1 MPKFKSFSLILLMLA
16 TLLSTPACNTSK
28 GVKGAAIGG
37 SLGGIIGGTIAKG
50 NNKTKGILIG
60 AAIGGAAG
68 AVIGR
73 YMDKQAAEIERD
85 LEGAEVERVG
95 EGILITFD
103 SGLLFATNSY
113 QINSTTR
120 ANLKELA
127 DVLKKY
133 EDTEIL
139 IQGHT
144 DATGGD
150 DLNQKLSENRARS
163 VEQELVGKG
172 VAKGRLIT
180 MGLGETQP
188 VASNATTAGRQQN
201 RRVEVAI
208 VANDKLRRAAE
219 KGEIK

>member
-1 MPKFKSFSLILLMLA
+1 MSKFNSFSLILLMFA
-16 TLLSTPACNTSK
+16 TFLLTPSCNTSK

-113 QINSTTR
+113 RVNSTTR

-144 DATGGD
+144 DSTGGD

-163 VEQELVGKG
+163 VEQELISKG
-172 VAKGRLIT
+172 VANARLVT

-188 VASNATTAGRQQN
+188 VASNETSTGRQQN

-219 KGEIK
+219 KGDIK

>member
-1 MPKFKSFSLILLMLA
+1 MSKFKSLSLILLMLA
-16 TLLSTPACNTSK
+16 TLFTTPACNTSK
-28 GVKGAAIGG
+28 GVKGAALGG
-37 SLGGIIGGTIAKG
+37 SLGGIIGGTIAKKG
-50 NNKTKGILIG
+50 NKTKGILIG

-73 YMDKQAAEIERD
+73 YMDKQAAEIQRD

-113 QINSTTR
+113 RINGATR
-120 ANLKELA
+120 NNLRELA

-163 VEQELVGKG
+163 VENELLSSG
-172 VAKGRLIT
+172 VASGRLVT
-180 MGLGETQP
+180 MGLGESQP
-188 VASNATTAGRQQN
+188 VTTNETASGRQQN

-208 VANDKLRRAAE
+208 VANNKLRKAAE

>member
-1 MPKFKSFSLILLMLA
+1 MSKQTSFSLILLMIL
-16 TLLSTPACNTSK
+16 TLFTTPACNTSK

-37 SLGGIIGGTIAKG
+37 SLGGIIGGTISKKG
-50 NNKTKGILIG
+50 NKSKGILIG

-73 YMDKQAAEIERD
+73 YMDKQAAEIEKD

-103 SGLLFATNSY
+103 SGLLFAVNSY
-113 QINSTTR
+113 QLNSATR

-150 DLNQKLSENRARS
+150 DLNQKLSENRAQS
-163 VEQELVGKG
+163 VQNELMANG
-172 VAKGRLIT
+172 VARARLVT
-180 MGLGETQP
+180 MGLGETEP
-188 VASNATTAGRQQN
+188 VASNETATGRQQN

-208 VANDKLRRAAE
+208 VGNEKLRKAAE